1 MMDKSG
7 AEKKRPTIWVDGD
20 AAPKACKEVVFK
32 AGGRVGIQVVL
43 VANHFQMLPR
53 LPQLRF
59 VQVGGG
65 MDV

>member
-1 MMDKSG
+1 MDKSG

-43 VANHFQMLPR
+43 L
-53 LPQLRF
+53 L
-59 VQVGGG
+59 
-65 MDV
+65 